1 MTKSYNYSFAKVFL
15 HYWYLFVIPI
25 IVIIALIK
33 IDYRPNT
40 YEEMILT
47 ILGSL
52 PGVAVLLIPLIAIFI
67 LVKTK
72 ITINERHLIRKRFN
86 KTTKI
91 EWNKV
96 SSIERVKKYTITFDE
111 PKDLKITTKDG
122 KDIYIYGYLENFNN
136 AIEDI
141 KRYSGIEF

>member
-1 MTKSYNYSFAKVFL
+1 MKTYHYSFTKVLL
-15 HYWYLFVIPI
+15 HYWFLFVMAVISVGALLRVGEWHIDNQTLIFI
-25 IVIIALIK
+25 IF
-33 IDYRPNT
+33 
-40 YEEMILT
+40 
-47 ILGSL
+47 G
-52 PGVAVLLIPLIAIFI
+52 LLPLITMFMIPFIAIYVLI
-67 LVKTK
+67 KTK

-136 AIEDI
+136 AIEEI